1 MAGPRA
7 GMRVMEWCVRD
18 SFFASILPHSPS
30 WPGEATKLCF
40 APTSRPSTF
49 SSPAADGPA
58 QNWRGL
64 YPRVVRR
71 RGARY
76 SRRSKPTSRRQHRR
90 IGVAG
95 TERGGMDGFEC
106 DVLVVGSGAA
116 GMAAAITAA
125 HRGLKVVIAEKEATF
140 GGTTARSGGWL
151 WIPGTSLARGWGIVE
166 TPDQARTYLR
176 HEAGNSFDAARVDA
190 FLSNGPEAVDFF
202 TSKTALAFDMPLT
215 FPDYH
220 AEAPGGTQGG
230 RSMVTRPFDGRE
242 LGPLIKDIGLPLP
255 ELTVFGM
262 MLGSGKEIIHF
273 MRATKSLTSAVYV
286 AKRLSKHFMDVMRH
300 GRGMTLT
307 NGNAL
312 AGRLA
317 KSAIDLKIPLWLSS
331 PVRELIVE
339 DGAVRGAIVERDGRV
354 VCVKAK
360 RGVVLACGGFP
371 HDVAR
376 RKAMFPHAPTGNEHW
391 SPGPTGNTGDGLRLA
406 EAAGGR
412 VENALPNA
420 AAWVPVSITERK
432 DGSQGVMPHFID
444 RAKPG
449 VIAVTRTGVRFA
461 NEGNSYHDFV
471 QDMMKVAKP
480 GEEIA
485 AFLLCDHRALRKYGL
500 GCVPPFPM
508 PLGHHL
514 RTGYLKRGATLAE
527 LAAQAGIDAKGLE
540 ATVAEFNKS
549 AADGQD
555 PAFGKGSRAYNRYQG
570 DALHGPNPCI
580 APIKD
585 GPFYAIKMVIGDLGT
600 YAGIRTDANA
610 RVIDAQG
617 QPIAG
622 LYAVGNDMASI
633 MGGNYPGA
641 GITLGPALTFG
652 YIAGKHIAGQASL
665 ATRQ

>member
-1 MAGPRA
+1 MA
-7 GMRVMEWCVRD
+7 E
-18 SFFASILPHSPS
+18 S
-30 WPGEATKLCF
+30 EQET
-40 APTSRPSTF
+40 
-49 SSPAADGPA
+49 
-58 QNWRGL
+58 
-64 YPRVVRR
+64 Y
-71 RGARY
+71 
-76 SRRSKPTSRRQHRR
+76 
-90 IGVAG
+90 
-95 TERGGMDGFEC
+95 EC
-106 DVLVVGSGAA
+106 DALVVGSGCA
-116 GMAAAITAA
+116 GMSAAVTAG
-125 HRGLKVVIAEKEATF
+125 HHGLNVLIVEKEPRF

-151 WIPGTSLARGWGIVE
+151 WIPGTSLARDWGIVE
-166 TPDQARTYLR
+166 SPDQARTYLR

-190 FLSNGPEAVDFF
+190 FLTKGPEAVDFF
-202 TSKTALAFDMPLT
+202 TAKTALRFDMPLT

-220 AEAPGGTQGG
+220 AEAPGGAQGG
-230 RSMVTRPFDGRE
+230 RSMVTRPFDGHE
-242 LGPLIKDIGLPLP
+242 LGPKLKDIGKPLP

-273 MRATKSLTSAVYV
+273 MRATKSLVSAFYV
-286 AKRLSKHFMDVMRH
+286 AKRLSRHALDVIRY

-317 KSAIDLKIPLWLSS
+317 KSAFDLNIPLWLSS

-339 DGAVRGAIVERDGRV
+339 DGAVRGAIVDRDGKPVRV
-354 VCVKAK
+354 TAK

-371 HDVAR
+371 HDVER
-376 RKAMFPHAPTGNEHW
+376 RKAMFPHAPTGAEHF

-406 EAAGGR
+406 EAAGGK
-412 VENALPNA
+412 VEDSLPNA
-420 AAWVPVSITERK
+420 AAWVPVSVTTRK
-432 DGSQGVMPHFID
+432 DGSKGVMPHFID

-449 VIAVTRTGVRFA
+449 VIAVTRDGKRFA

-471 QDMMKVAKP
+471 QEMMKAAKP

-514 RTGYLKRGATLAE
+514 ETGYLKRGETLAE
-527 LAAQAGIDAKGLE
+527 LAANAGINANGLE
-540 ATVAEFNKS
+540 ATVAAFNETATS
-549 AADGQD
+549 GQD

-585 GPFYAIKMVIGDLGT
+585 GPFYAIKMVVGDLGT
-600 YAGIRTDANA
+600 YAGIKTDENA
-610 RVIDAQG
+610 RALDGNG

-622 LYAVGNDMASI
+622 LYAAGNDMASI

-652 YIAGKHIAGQASL
+652 YIAGRHIAG
-665 ATRQ
+665 

>member
-1 MAGPRA
+1 MA
-7 GMRVMEWCVRD
+7 D
-18 SFFASILPHSPS
+18 SGQDS
-30 WPGEATKLCF
+30 
-40 APTSRPSTF
+40 
-49 SSPAADGPA
+49 
-58 QNWRGL
+58 
-64 YPRVVRR
+64 Y
-71 RGARY
+71 
-76 SRRSKPTSRRQHRR
+76 
-90 IGVAG
+90 
-95 TERGGMDGFEC
+95 EC
-106 DVLVVGSGAA
+106 DALVVGSGAA
-116 GMAAAITAA
+116 GMSAAVTAG
-125 HRGLKVVIAEKEATF
+125 HSGLNVLIVEKEPCF

-151 WIPGTSLARGWGIVE
+151 WIPGTALARAWGITE
-166 TPDQARTYLR
+166 SPDQARTYLR

-190 FLSNGPEAVDFF
+190 FLTAGPEAVDFF
-202 TSKTALAFDMPLT
+202 TTKTAVRFDMPLT

-220 AEAPGGTQGG
+220 AEAPGGAQGG
-230 RSMVTRPFDGRE
+230 RSMVTRPFDGHE
-242 LGPLIKDIGLPLP
+242 LGEHIKDLGAPLP

-273 MRATKSLTSAVYV
+273 MRATKSLASAFYV
-286 AKRLSKHFMDVMRH
+286 ARRLSKHAIDVMRF
-300 GRGMTLT
+300 GRGMNLT

-317 KSAIDLKIPLWLSS
+317 KSAFDLNIPLWLSS

-339 DGAVRGAIVERDGRV
+339 DGAVRGAIVERDGRLV
-354 VCVKAK
+354 RVTAK

-376 RKAMFPHAPTGNEHW
+376 RQKMFPHAPTGTEHF

-412 VENALPNA
+412 VADSLPNA
-420 AAWVPVSITERK
+420 AAWVPVSITTRK
-432 DGSQGVMPHFID
+432 DGSNGVMPHFID

-449 VIAVTRTGVRFA
+449 VIAVTRDGARFA

-471 QDMMKVAKP
+471 QEMVKAAKP
-480 GEEIA
+480 GEEIS
-485 AFLLCDHRALRKYGL
+485 AFLICDHRALRKYGL

-514 RTGYLKRGATLAE
+514 ATGYLKRGATLAE
-527 LAAQAGIDAKGLE
+527 LATQAGIDPKGLE
-540 ATVAEFNKS
+540 TTVAQFNTS
-549 AADGQD
+549 AAEGRD

-600 YAGIRTDANA
+600 YAGIKTDENA
-610 RVIDAQG
+610 RALDADG
-617 QPIAG
+617 RPING
-622 LYAVGNDMASI
+622 LYAAGNDMASI

-652 YIAGKHIAGQASL
+652 YIAGKHIAGEDAQIKV
-665 ATRQ
+665 TPQRP

>member
-1 MAGPRA
+1 MAGTSPA
-7 GMRVMEWCVRD
+7 MTLLFGQSVIDEPL
-18 SFFASILPHSPS
+18 APHSPS

-49 SSPAADGPA
+49 FLAGAAGGPA
-58 QNWRGL
+58 QNRRCRWR
-64 YPRVVRR
+64 RVVRHPR
-71 RGARY
+71 ARY
-76 SRRSKPTSRRQHRR
+76 SRRTKPTSRRQHRR

-166 TPDQARTYLR
+166 TAEQARTYLR
-176 HEAGNSFDAARVDA
+176 HEAGNAFDAARVDA
-190 FLSNGPEAVDFF
+190 FLSAGPEAVDFF
-202 TSKTALAFDMPLT
+202 TSQTRLQFDMPLV

-220 AEAPGGTQGG
+220 AEAPGGAQGG
-230 RSMVTRPFDGRE
+230 RSMVTRPFDAAE
-242 LGPLIKDIGLPLP
+242 LGPHLKNLGAPLP

-273 MRATKSLTSAVYV
+273 MRATKSLTSAAYV
-286 AKRLSKHFMDVMRH
+286 ARRLSRHLLDVIRH

-317 KSAIDLKIPLWLSS
+317 KSAFELNIPLWLSS
-331 PVRELIVE
+331 PARELIVD
-339 DGAVRGAIVERDGRV
+339 DGAVRGALVEREGRLV
-354 VCVKAK
+354 RVDAR
-360 RGVVLACGGFP
+360 RGVILACGGFP

-376 RKAMFPHAPTGNEHW
+376 RKAMFPHAGDGSLHY
-391 SPGPTGNTGDGLRLA
+391 SPAPTGNTGDGLRMA
-406 EAAGGR
+406 EAVGGR
-412 VENALPNA
+412 VEDNLPNA
-420 AAWVPVSITERK
+420 AAWVPVSLTRRK
-432 DGSQGVMPHFID
+432 DGSAGVMPHFID

-449 VIAVTRTGVRFA
+449 VIAVMRDGARFG
-461 NEGNSYHDFV
+461 NEANSYHDFV
-471 QDMMKVAKP
+471 QQMMKAAKP
-480 GEEIA
+480 DEEIA
-485 AFLLCDHRALRKYGL
+485 AFLVCDHSALRKYGL

-508 PLGHHL
+508 PLRRHL
-514 RTGYLKRGATLAE
+514 RDGYLMRGDTLDA
-527 LAAQAGIDAKGLE
+527 LAARAGIDAAGLKS
-540 ATVAEFNKS
+540 TVAKFN
-549 AADGQD
+549 AAAAGGQD
-555 PAFGKGSRAYNRYQG
+555 AEFGKGSRAYNRFQG
-570 DALHGPNPCI
+570 DALHGPNPCV
-580 APIKD
+580 APIEH

-610 RVIDAQG
+610 RAQDAEG
-617 QPIAG
+617 NAIPG

-652 YIAGKHIAGQASL
+652 YIAGKHVAKSQ
-665 ATRQ
+665 R

>member
-1 MAGPRA
+1 VA
-7 GMRVMEWCVRD
+7 D
-18 SFFASILPHSPS
+18 SGQDS
-30 WPGEATKLCF
+30 
-40 APTSRPSTF
+40 
-49 SSPAADGPA
+49 
-58 QNWRGL
+58 
-64 YPRVVRR
+64 Y
-71 RGARY
+71 
-76 SRRSKPTSRRQHRR
+76 
-90 IGVAG
+90 
-95 TERGGMDGFEC
+95 EC
-106 DVLVVGSGAA
+106 DALVVGSGAA
-116 GMAAAITAA
+116 GMSAAVTAG
-125 HRGLKVVIAEKEATF
+125 HRGLNVLIVEKEPRF

-151 WIPGTSLARGWGIVE
+151 WIPGTSLARAWGIVE
-166 TPDQARTYLR
+166 SPDQARSYLR

-190 FLSNGPEAVDFF
+190 FLTAGPEAVDFF
-202 TSKTALAFDMPLT
+202 TTKTAVRFDMPLT

-220 AEAPGGTQGG
+220 AEAPGGAQGG
-230 RSMVTRPFDGRE
+230 RSMVTRPFDGHE
-242 LGPLIKDIGLPLP
+242 LGEHIKDLGAPLP

-273 MRATKSLTSAVYV
+273 MRATKSLASAFYV
-286 AKRLSKHFMDVMRH
+286 ARRLSKHAMDVMRY
-300 GRGMTLT
+300 GRGMNLT

-317 KSAIDLKIPLWLSS
+317 KSAFDLKIPLWLSS

-339 DGAVRGAIVERDGRV
+339 DGEVRGAMVERDGRLV
-354 VCVKAK
+354 RVNAR

-376 RKAMFPHAPTGNEHW
+376 RKKMFPHAPTGNEHF

-406 EAAGGR
+406 ETAGGR
-412 VENALPNA
+412 VEDSLPNA
-420 AAWVPVSITERK
+420 AAWVPVSITTRK
-432 DGSQGVMPHFID
+432 DGSKGVMPHFID

-449 VIAVTRTGVRFA
+449 VIAVTRDGARFA

-471 QDMMKVAKP
+471 QEMMKAATP
-480 GEEIA
+480 GEEIS
-485 AFLLCDHRALRKYGL
+485 AFLICDHRALRKYGL

-514 RTGYLKRGATLAE
+514 ATGYLKRGPTLAE
-527 LAAQAGIDAKGLE
+527 LAAQAGIDPNGLVS
-540 ATVAEFNKS
+540 TVATFNTS
-549 AADGQD
+549 AAEGRD

-600 YAGIRTDANA
+600 YAGIKTDENA
-610 RVIDAQG
+610 RALDADG
-617 QPIAG
+617 RPIAG
-622 LYAVGNDMASI
+622 LYAAGNDMASI

-652 YIAGKHIAGQASL
+652 YIAGKHIGASEP
-665 ATRQ
+665 